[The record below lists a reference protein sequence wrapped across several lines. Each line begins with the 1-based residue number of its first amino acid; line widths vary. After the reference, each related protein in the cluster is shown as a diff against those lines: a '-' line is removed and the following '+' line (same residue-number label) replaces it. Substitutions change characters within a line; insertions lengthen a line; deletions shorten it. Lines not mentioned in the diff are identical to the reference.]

1 MTISHALLLELQN
14 AAQPFLSANQTAT
27 NGRRVRL
34 RNAVGA
40 VARAA
45 GQPPSPAFVATHTE
59 ALSALRLHLAR
70 CQALGVP
77 WTAVVALVNGP
88 ADRADEIYRRSA

>member
-1 MTISHALLLELQN
+1 MTISPALLLELQN
-14 AAQPFLSANQTAT
+14 AAQPFLSSSQQAT
-27 NGRRVRL
+27 KGRRVRL
-34 RNAVGA
+34 RDAVVA
-40 VARAA
+40 VVRAN
-45 GQPPSPAFVATHTE
+45 GLPPTPPFVATHAE
-59 ALSALRLHLAR
+59 ALSGLRLHLAR